1 MSGHERGPLTYRDA
15 GVDVDAGDEVVSR
28 IGPLVRSTYRPEVL
42 GDLGGFGALFRL
54 DPGRYREPI
63 LVSSTDGVGTK
74 LKIAFLLDK
83 HDTVGIDL
91 VAMCVNDVVV
101 QGAEPL
107 FLLDYFACGRLEPRR
122 VAEVVGGIAAGCREA
137 GCALIGGET
146 AEMPGFY
153 ADGEYDLAGF
163 AVGVVERDRLL
174 PSADVHPGDRLVGLP
189 SSGLHSNGFSLAR
202 RIVFDRL
209 RLSVT
214 DRVEALGRSTTI
226 GEALLEPT
234 RIYVRPLLAC
244 LAAGLPVLAAAH
256 ITGGGLVENVPRILP
271 AGTRAVFER
280 GAWERP
286 AVFRFLQEA
295 GEVPEAEMLRTFN
308 CGLGM
313 VLVVRPDGVEAV
325 CRALSAHGER
335 PLVVGTVERAAG
347 SGAGGAP
354 PAPTAVVV

>member
-1 MSGHERGPLTYRDA
+1 MSGQERGPLTYRDA
-15 GVDVDAGDEVVSR
+15 GVDIDAGEEVVSR
-28 IGPLVRSTYRPEVL
+28 ISPLARATYRPEVL
-42 GDLGGFGALFRL
+42 GDLGGFGGLFRL
-54 DPGRYREPI
+54 DAARYREPV

-74 LKIAFLLDK
+74 LKIAFLTDR

-107 FLLDYFACGRLEPRR
+107 FLLDYFACGRLDPGRA
-122 VAEVVGGIAAGCREA
+122 AEVVSGIAAGCREA

-163 AVGVVERDRLL
+163 AVGVVERGRLL
-174 PSADVHPGDRLVGLP
+174 PSPAVRPGDRLVALR
-189 SSGLHSNGFSLAR
+189 SSGLHANGFSLVR

-209 RLSVT
+209 GLRVT
-214 DRVEALGRSTTI
+214 DRVEALGSTTV
-226 GEALLEPT
+226 GEALLAPT

-244 LAAGLPVLAAAH
+244 LAAGLPVLAAAL
-256 ITGGGLVENVPRILP
+256 ITGGGLLGNVPRVLP
-271 AGTRAVFER
+271 AGTRAVLDR
-280 GAWERP
+280 RAWEPP
-286 AVFRFLQEA
+286 ALFRFLQEA
-295 GEVPEAEMLRTFN
+295 GEVPEDEMLRTFN

-325 CRALSAHGER
+325 CRTLAAHGEA
-335 PLVVGTVERAAG
+335 PLVVGAIEPAAG
-347 SGAGGAP
+347 DAAAAS
-354 PAPTAVVV
+354 PTAVVV

>member
-1 MSGHERGPLTYRDA
+1 M
-15 GVDVDAGDEVVSR
+15 
-28 IGPLVRSTYRPEVL
+28 L
-42 GDLGGFGALFRL
+42 GDLGGFGGLFRF
-54 DPGRYREPI
+54 DAARYREPV

-74 LKIAFLLDK
+74 LKVAFLADR
-83 HDTVGIDL
+83 HDTIGIDL

-107 FLLDYFACGRLEPRR
+107 FLLDYFACGRLDPGRA
-122 VAEVVGGIAAGCREA
+122 AEVVAGIAAGCREA

-163 AVGVVERDRLL
+163 AVGVVERSRLL
-174 PSADVHPGDRLVGLP
+174 PSADIRPGDRLVALP
-189 SSGLHSNGFSLAR
+189 SSGLHANGFSLVR

-209 RLSVT
+209 GLAVT
-214 DRVEALGRSTTI
+214 DRIEALGGVTL
-226 GEALLEPT
+226 GEALLVPT

-256 ITGGGLVENVPRILP
+256 ITGGGLVENLPRVLP
-271 AGTRAVFER
+271 AGTRAVIER
-280 GAWERP
+280 RAWERP
-286 AVFRFLQEA
+286 AIFRFLQEA

-313 VLVVRPDGVEAV
+313 VLVVRADGVDAV
-325 CRALSAHGER
+325 CRTLAAHGEA
-335 PLVVGTVERAAG
+335 PLVVGTIEPAAAG
-347 SGAGGAP
+347 SGTVPPP
-354 PAPTAVVV
+354 PAAVVV